1 MEAMPDYRRLS
12 FSVLAALVVAAA
24 VLGLEAE
31 GWLQRPE
38 LLLHDGYL
46 SRIEPNTDSDVVLL
60 EVTEQD
66 IRAEGHWPLSD
77 RRLAEA
83 LVALVDAKV
92 RTIGLDLYRD
102 LPVSPGVQQLREVL
116 AEEDRIFAVKKFGDP
131 EREGIPGPQ
140 VLESTERL
148 GFNDLLPDEVGEA
161 IRRTALYMTDGQQT
175 QTSFAMQLAQHAL
188 AAEGIRPGPD
198 PDREGV
204 MRLGSHSLS
213 PLTSNHGGY
222 QRLDARGY
230 QIMMDYGAADFLT
243 VSLGE
248 LLEGSVP
255 RETLEGR
262 VVILGASAKSL
273 RDELPVPLGGR
284 RSGME
289 IHAHV
294 VDQLLRSARGLTA
307 PRQVLAYWQEVMGV
321 IIVSLLGS
329 FVGLGTGR
337 RPVLGTTALVGAVLG
352 GLALLFVAGFAAF
365 QAGWW
370 VPVAPSMLAWLG
382 SAGLLTAWA
391 SSRESAQREQLMGIF
406 ARHVSPNVAE
416 EIWQHR
422 REFLAAGRPRP
433 QRLQATVLFVDMR
446 GYTARAET
454 MDPAALMD
462 WVGDFMERMAEE
474 ISAHGGV
481 VDDYFGDGIK
491 ANFGVPVPRTEEG
504 EVDEDA
510 RCAARAAIAMAEAL
524 GDLNASYSERGA
536 PECAMR
542 IGMDTGQVVA
552 GSLGAADR
560 LKYTVVGD
568 VVVTA
573 QRLEAT
579 DAVAHDYVADPC
591 RILASEA
598 TCRRLGEEFV
608 TEILEP
614 VVLKGMAEPVAL
626 RRLRGLSKV

>member
-1 MEAMPDYRRLS
+1 MPDYRRLS
-12 FSVLAALVVAAA
+12 FSVLAALAVAAA
-24 VLGLEAE
+24 ALGLEAE
-31 GWLQRPE
+31 GWLQRPD
-38 LLLHDGYL
+38 LLLYDGYL
-46 SRIEPNTDSDVVLL
+46 SRLEKTRDSDVVLV
-60 EVTEQD
+60 EVTEKD

-83 LVALVDAKV
+83 LQALVDAKV

-102 LPVSPGVQQLREVL
+102 LPVSPGVMRLREVL
-116 AEEDRIFAVKKFGDP
+116 GEEDRIFAVKKFGDP
-131 EREGIPGPQ
+131 EREGIPGPE
-140 VLESTERL
+140 VLEATERL

-161 IRRTALYMTDGQQT
+161 IRRTALYMTDGQQAE
-175 QTSFAMQLAQHAL
+175 TSFAMLLAQHAL

-198 PDREGV
+198 PEHEGV
-204 MRLGSHSLS
+204 MRLGSHSLP
-213 PLTSNHGGY
+213 PLASSHGGY
-222 QRLDARGY
+222 RRLDDRGY
-230 QIMMDYGAADFLT
+230 QIMMDYAAAGFVT

-248 LLEGSVP
+248 LLAGSVP

-262 VVILGASAKSL
+262 VAILGASAKSL

-294 VDQLLRSARGLTA
+294 VDQLLRSARGITKPL
-307 PRQVLAYWQEVMGV
+307 QVLPHWQEVMGV

-329 FVGLGTGR
+329 FVGLGGGR
-337 RPVLGTTALVGAVLG
+337 RPVLGTTALVGTVLL
-352 GLALLFVAGFAAF
+352 GLALLLLVGFAAF
-365 QAGWW
+365 KAGWW
-370 VPVAPSMLAWLG
+370 VPMAPSMLAWLG

-391 SSRESAQREQLMGIF
+391 SGRESAQREQLMGIF
-406 ARHVSPNVAE
+406 ARHVSPHVAE
-416 EIWQHR
+416 EIWQRR

-462 WVGDFMERMAEE
+462 WVGAFMARMAEE
-474 ISAHGGV
+474 ISQHGGV

-491 ANFGVPVPRTEEG
+491 ANFGVPVPRVDEG

-510 RCAARAAIAMAEAL
+510 RRAARAALSMVHAL
-524 GDLNASYSERGA
+524 DELNASYRERGA

-542 IGMDTGQVVA
+542 IGIDTGPVVA

-579 DAVAHDYVADPC
+579 DAVPHDFAAEPC

-598 TCRRLGEEFV
+598 TCRRLGDEFK
-608 TEILEP
+608 TEPLEP
-614 VVLKGMAEPVAL
+614 VALKGRAEPVAL
-626 RRLRGLSKV
+626 RRLVGRSEV